1 MEVTPA
7 LIDKLSNL
15 ARLTIKSQEKES
27 LRSDLQQMIG
37 FIEKLNE
44 LDTTGT
50 EPLMHLTDEINVLR
64 NDEVK
69 GSVTAVEA
77 LKNATLKTDSFFMVP
92 KIIKK

>member
-15 ARLTIKSQEKES
+15 ARLTIKPQEKES

-44 LDTTGT
+44 LDTSGT

-69 GSVTAVEA
+69 GSVSTEEA

-92 KIIKK
+92 KVIKK

>member
-15 ARLTIKSQEKES
+15 ARLTIKPQEKES

-50 EPLMHLTDEINVLR
+50 EPLMHLTDEINILR
-64 NDEVK
+64 NDEIK
-69 GSVTAVEA
+69 GSVTTEEA
-77 LKNATLKTDSFFMVP
+77 LKNANLKTGSFFMVP